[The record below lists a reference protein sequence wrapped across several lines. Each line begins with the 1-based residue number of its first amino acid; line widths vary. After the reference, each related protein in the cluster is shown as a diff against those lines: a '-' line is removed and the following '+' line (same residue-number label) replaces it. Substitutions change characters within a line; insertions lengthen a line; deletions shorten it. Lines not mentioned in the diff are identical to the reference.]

1 MANSDA
7 LKLARSNDPEGNRTV
22 GVVTKLDLLDKG
34 QNAMEVLQGKI
45 YPLKL
50 GYYGVVLRNQK
61 DTDKG
66 KTAA

>member
-7 LKLARSNDPEGNRTV
+7 LKLARAVDPEGNRTV

-34 QNAMEVLQGKI
+34 RNAIEVLQGKI

-50 GYYGVVLRNQK
+50 GYYGVVLRS
-61 DTDKG
+61 
-66 KTAA
+66 